1 MRFLNPWA
9 KTSLTCT
16 FHSTSTITFSKTG
29 HNLRDITFF
38 SPLGATQTWIYIHIA
53 SNRKSQLRPILHKH
67 YKSGSAITSFKTSK
81 SLLQA
86 RATGAKVITQSVE
99 VSSAHNFCG
108 RSDMK
113 GTLRGVCVCVA
124 VCVEEDLCVPAPLIG
139 LCKRL
144 TVKVWKCDR

>member
-1 MRFLNPWA
+1 MSVLKPWA
-9 KTSLTCT
+9 KTSLTCA
-16 FHSTSTITFSKTG
+16 FHSSSTFIFGKMG
-29 HNLRDITFF
+29 HNLSKSLF
-38 SPLGATQTWIYIHIA
+38 SPLGAVQTWIYIHIA

-67 YKSGSAITSFKTSK
+67 YKSGSAITSFKTWK

-113 GTLRGVCVCVA
+113 GTLRGVCVCVP
-124 VCVEEDLCVPAPLIG
+124 VCVEEGLCVPAPLIG
-139 LCKRL
+139 LCKQL